1 MFGCVGEGLQGLTFQ
16 TKSPPL
22 QPMDIMPYIYS
33 HASEGDAEAVI
44 KAIDEFGELSHVRTH
59 PPSHPQRGEPS
70 SSLLG
75 FVLPWLTLCRSPSS
89 LR

>member
-1 MFGCVGEGLQGLTFQ
+1 VFGCVGEGLQGLTFQ

-44 KAIDEFGELSHVRTH
+44 KAIDEFGEFYPMCVLILHRTRSEEN
-59 PPSHPQRGEPS
+59 PR
-70 SSLLG
+70 
-75 FVLPWLTLCRSPSS
+75 VLCWGLCYPG
-89 LR
+89 